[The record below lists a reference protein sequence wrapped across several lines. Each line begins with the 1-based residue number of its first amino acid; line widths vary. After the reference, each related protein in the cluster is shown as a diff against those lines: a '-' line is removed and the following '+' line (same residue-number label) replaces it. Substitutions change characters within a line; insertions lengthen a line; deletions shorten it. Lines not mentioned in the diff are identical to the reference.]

1 MKAPSTVTVHS
12 RHSGKLNAST
22 EFSLLLHMNLDV
34 RGALVLGPPPSSLI
48 PKSMD
53 AASPVLLVSR
63 EDQPYYE
70 CPGRNNVLYLG
81 K

>member
-1 MKAPSTVTVHS
+1 MRAPSTVTLHS
-12 RHSGKLNAST
+12 RHSKKLNASA
-22 EFSLLLHMNLDV
+22 EFSLLLHMNLGV
-34 RGALVLGPPPSSLI
+34 HGALVLGPPASSLI
-48 PKSMD
+48 PKSID

-63 EDQPYYE
+63 EYQPFYE

>member
-1 MKAPSTVTVHS
+1 MRAPSTVTLHS
-12 RHSGKLNAST
+12 RHSEKLNAST
-22 EFSLLLHMNLDV
+22 EFTLLLHMNLGV
-34 RGALVLGPPPSSLI
+34 HGALVLGPHPSSLI